1 MNLSPPTAG
10 RPANAGQNSPPG
22 QCDPSEP
29 EPSHAHAQGQAPR
42 VMGAELWVKI
52 GDAPPAD
59 PSELSFL
66 ALDTNTPYLAEYSGV
81 QAGKKAHYML
91 RWVSTR
97 GDKGPWSETVSAT
110 IGG

>member
-1 MNLSPPTAG
+1 
-10 RPANAGQNSPPG
+10 
-22 QCDPSEP
+22 
-29 EPSHAHAQGQAPR
+29 
-42 VMGAELWVKI
+42 MGAELWVKI